1 MDYSKT
7 SFKLIP
13 ITPNTKKPRDKGWQ
27 EDIYR
32 GTDFTKKKD
41 NERLEVKLKEIGWN
55 KTQFYREITT
65 KWLDGKV
72 IIQVSQKHTLS
83 I

>member
-1 MDYSKT
+1 M
-7 SFKLIP
+7 
-13 ITPNTKKPRDKGWQ
+13 KG
-27 EDIYR
+27 D
-32 GTDFTKKKD
+32 GTVNQGFLLSKKD

>member
-1 MDYSKT
+1 MKGDETVNQGFLLSK
-7 SFKLIP
+7 
-13 ITPNTKKPRDKGWQ
+13 R
-27 EDIYR
+27 
-32 GTDFTKKKD
+32 D

-72 IIQVSQKHTLS
+72 KQNYLFFK
-83 I
+83 

>member
-1 MDYSKT
+1 M
-7 SFKLIP
+7 
-13 ITPNTKKPRDKGWQ
+13 KGDETVNQ
-27 EDIYR
+27 
-32 GTDFTKKKD
+32 GFLLSKKD